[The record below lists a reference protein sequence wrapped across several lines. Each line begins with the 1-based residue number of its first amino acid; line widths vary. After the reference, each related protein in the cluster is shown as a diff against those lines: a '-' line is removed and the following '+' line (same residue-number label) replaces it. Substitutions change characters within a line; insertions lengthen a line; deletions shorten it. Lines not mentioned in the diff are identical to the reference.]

1 MDCEKFDRIVL
12 DLLYEELD
20 ELTSAAAR
28 RHMEHCARCRGIGSG
43 LRATRQ
49 IGGLPLLE
57 APSGLEQRI
66 LDAER
71 NARAE
76 LPLRQRLGRSISVM
90 AGYAMRPQLAM
101 AALLLLMIG
110 SSLLFLRAKPGAR
123 ESLQVTER
131 GIPESESETVTVV
144 PMPAKARA
152 GEPAS
157 EARPGVAERDSKKAE
172 LGAGADELERG
183 FAASPPPAAAPAEVE
198 EQKTEKSPTS
208 GLTLDD
214 SNSGDRDYDQG
225 MVDYRARRFGA
236 AQKNF
241 DSVANRGGSNAPMAE
256 LFAAQAARN
265 ESGCSAAAPRF
276 ESING
281 KHRGTGVGNEALWQA
296 GDCYRAMGDRESAR
310 RTFKQLVG
318 VSGYDDRAQR
328 ALASLDEEPV
338 ADQRKAA
345 KPGAAKAPAP
355 AGGKQQQTQK
365 AVPKAKPPSTGQAQ

>member
-49 IGGLPLLE
+49 IGGLPLVE
-57 APSGLEQRI
+57 APAGLEERI
-66 LDAER
+66 LSAER

-76 LPLRQRLGRSISVM
+76 LSLRQRLGRSISVM

-123 ESLQVTER
+123 ESVHVTER
-131 GIPESESETVTVV
+131 GVPESESETVTVV

-157 EARPGVAERDSKKAE
+157 EARPGLAEREGKREKSAS
-172 LGAGADELERG
+172 GADEEQG
-183 FAASPPPAAAPAEVE
+183 FAAAPPPAAATPELAKGDDKVE
-198 EQKTEKSPTS
+198 TKATGGAALE
-208 GLTLDD
+208 GDGG
-214 SNSGDRDYDQG
+214 SGDDEYDQA
-225 MVDYRARRFGA
+225 MADYRAGRYGH

-241 DSVANRGGSNAPMAE
+241 DSVANRGGGNAPTAE
-256 LFAAQAARN
+256 LFAAQAIRN
-265 ESGCSAAAPRF
+265 QSGCNAAAPRF
-276 ESING
+276 ESINSR
-281 KHRGTGVGNEALWQA
+281 HRGTNIGNEAAWQA
-296 GDCYRAMGDRESAR
+296 GDCYRALGQQDNAR
-310 RTFKQLVG
+310 RSYKQLVG
-318 VSGYDDRAQR
+318 VAGYDDRAQR
-328 ALASLDEEPV
+328 ALAALDEEPM
-338 ADQRKAA
+338 AA
-345 KPGAAKAPAP
+345 RKAPAKAAEP
-355 AGGKQQQTQK
+355 KGGAAAGAKQK
-365 AVPKAKPPSTGQAQ
+365 AAPKAKPKPTTSDSF